1 MMFNRV
7 FIHELKSMTRDKMYT
22 FLLVYPIIMAVIA
35 YFLVPY
41 LRDLDSQIAAD
52 IVVLIFVLMNSFMFG
67 AITGFTL
74 LDDQDD
80 KVLLSLR
87 ITPINVKYYVAI
99 KLSISY
105 VLGVLATMLLI
116 LVTGFLN
123 SISLIDF
130 LFIILLA
137 PMQGPIIAL
146 FINSF
151 ATNKVEGFV
160 FMKLSGIILLVPI
173 AALFLTNW
181 TELLLGIIP
190 GFWTARIVSMQL
202 LPIEF
207 FFSASWIYFVI
218 GCIVNIIIGLLF
230 FKLYAKRVNI

>member
-1 MMFNRV
+1 MFKRV
-7 FIHELKSMTRDKMYT
+7 LIHELKSMTRDKMYT
-22 FLLVYPIIMAVIA
+22 FFLIYPIIMALIA

-41 LRDLDSQIAAD
+41 LRDIDSQLAAD
-52 IVVLIFVLMNSFMFG
+52 IVVLVFVLMNSFMFG

-80 KVLLSLR
+80 KVLLSLK
-87 ITPINVKYYVAI
+87 ITPINVKYYVLI

-105 VLGVLATMLLI
+105 ILGVLATILLI

-123 SISLIDF
+123 SISLLDF

-137 PMQGPIIAL
+137 PLQGPIIAL
-146 FINSF
+146 FINSL

-181 TELLLGIIP
+181 TELFLGIIP

-207 FFSASWIYFVI
+207 FFSSSWIYFAI
-218 GCIVNIIIGLLF
+218 GLVVNIIIGLLF
-230 FKLYAKRVNI
+230 FKLYTKRVNI